1 MLTFFVMANNV
12 LPSLGLSRNHAN
24 LLVLIFFCNVS
35 IAEVAPP
42 HTLAFVQTFKLRE
55 WAFKLRGGVEGGL
68 EGGWSG
74 SGEGNAVLEWV
85 KDSAPFF
92 E

>member
-55 WAFKLRGGVEGGL
+55 WAFKLRGGVGGGVGGGL
-68 EGGWSG
+68 EWEWGRKCSFRM
-74 SGEGNAVLEWV
+74 GE
-85 KDSAPFF
+85 DSAPFF